1 MSSLVG
7 IHAFLG
13 KGYNLYLYFIFKFFT
28 KLQHGTYSLKL
39 WIGHVYVSAD
49 KLHPMRHF
57 FSDSGQRTLLHL
69 FYRLV
74 FFNLVPAGYAFEKRP
89 GFNLS
94 PIASSRINV
103 V

>member
-39 WIGHVYVSAD
+39 RIGHVYVSAD
-49 KLHPMRHF
+49 KLHPMRHS
-57 FSDSGQRTLLHL
+57 FSDSGQGSLLYILYLL
-69 FYRLV
+69 F
-74 FFNLVPAGYAFEKRP
+74 FFNLVPVAYEFHMRHGS
-89 GFNLS
+89 NLS
-94 PIASSRINV
+94 LIAAT
-103 V
+103 